1 MGAVNKI
8 NKQLPMLLSWEQT
21 LIVQVPISNNLVIS
35 IKITALFSND
45 YKQLRFICN
54 EYLVRKS

>member
-35 IKITALFSND
+35 IKITALFNND